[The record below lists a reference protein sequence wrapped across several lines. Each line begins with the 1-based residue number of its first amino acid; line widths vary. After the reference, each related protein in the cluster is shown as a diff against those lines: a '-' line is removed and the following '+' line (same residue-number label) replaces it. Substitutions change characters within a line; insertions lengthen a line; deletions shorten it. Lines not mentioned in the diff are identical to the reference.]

1 MQEKEHM
8 NLCLD
13 FGNTVCKA
21 AIFEKDQLVDRFSF
35 PAQQALQA
43 VEDIIATYAPTKA
56 ILSSVIHHDT
66 AINTLLTD
74 KCSYFHVLNEHSALP
89 IVNAYASPGT
99 LGMDRVALA
108 VAAQQQYPNRNC
120 LVISIGTAITY
131 NFVTHNKFFRGG
143 AISPGLRLRFESL
156 NTQTDKLP
164 LIEEIGYVQLL
175 GYDTESSIKSG
186 VINGIAGELNYFI
199 EEYEQTYENLAV
211 IITGGNLSFFE
222 NKIKKQ
228 IFADPKFLFKGLNLI
243 LNYNAQ

>member
-1 MQEKEHM
+1 M

-13 FGNTVCKA
+13 FGNSLCKA
-21 AIFEKDQLVDRFSF
+21 AIFEKDQLIERFSF
-35 PAQQALQA
+35 TQQQSLQA
-43 VEDIIATYAPTKA
+43 VEDILATYAPEKA
-56 ILSSVIHHDT
+56 ILSSVIHHDPE
-66 AINTLLTD
+66 IERVLSE
-74 KCSYFHVLNEHSALP
+74 KCARLVILNEHTALP
-89 IVNAYASPGT
+89 IVNAYASPGS

-108 VAAQQQYPNRNC
+108 VAAQQHYPNRNC
-120 LVISIGTAITY
+120 LVISLGTAITY
-131 NFVTHNKFFRGG
+131 NFITHNKFFRGG

-228 IFADPKFLFKGLNLI
+228 IFADSKFLFKGLNLI